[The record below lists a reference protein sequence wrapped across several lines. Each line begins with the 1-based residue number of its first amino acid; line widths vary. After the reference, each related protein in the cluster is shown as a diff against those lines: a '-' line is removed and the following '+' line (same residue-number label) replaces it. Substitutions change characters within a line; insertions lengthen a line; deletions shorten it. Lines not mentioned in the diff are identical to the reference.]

1 MYDWCGDYL
10 QQADGEQIAETRMDE
25 LGSQF
30 ETAQASTNARGLSVG
45 SLFTFDGCPRG
56 DQNREYLVLAAT
68 YDMKVADYESLPE
81 SSGASYGCN
90 FAAMSSQQQFRPART
105 TSKPF
110 VQGPQTAVVVGPAGD
125 EIYTD
130 KFGRVKVQFHW
141 DRYGK
146 KDENSSCW
154 IRVSQPWAG
163 KGWGGISIPRI
174 GQEVVVDF
182 LEGDPDRPLIIGRVY
197 NAENMPP
204 FGLPDGGVVSGLKS
218 NTHKGHGYNELS
230 MDDTA
235 GTEKITIHGQ
245 YDMNTTVEHDK
256 TTTVNNN
263 RSTTVIVDDTLTVNA
278 NRTMH
283 VVGKLAET
291 IDAGQQTT
299 ITAGYTETISGGATS
314 TINDGRT
321 STVNAGST
329 STINGGS
336 TSTISGGSTSTVNG
350 ACDTTVNGHAT
361 EAITGGEEQ
370 TVTGEKKVTVNGPHT
385 ETVIGPRT
393 MSVTGPIAQTAT
405 GTIDI
410 HAAAPGT
417 YTSAALLTLAVSGS
431 VVEITPASITISAG
445 GSTIQVDGSGVTVNG
460 KKISLNC

>member
-1 MYDWCGDYL
+1 VR
-10 QQADGEQIAETRMDE
+10 IDE

-30 ETAQASTNARGLSVG
+30 EVTHGSTNARGLSVG
-45 SLFTFDGCPRG
+45 SLFTLAGWPRD
-56 DQNREYLVLAAT
+56 DQNREHLVLAANYNLT
-68 YDMKVADYESLPE
+68 FSEYESLPQ
-81 SSGASYGCN
+81 SSGASYQCD
-90 FAAMSSQQQFRPART
+90 FVSMSSQQQFRPART
-105 TSKPF
+105 TPTPF

-130 KFGRVKVQFHW
+130 KYGRVKVQFHW

-182 LEGDPDRPLIIGRVY
+182 LEGDPDQPLITGRVY

-204 FGLPDGGVVSGLKS
+204 FGLPGGGVVSGLKS
-218 NTHKGHGYNELS
+218 STHKGHGYNELS

-256 TTTVNNN
+256 TTLVNNN
-263 RSTTVIVDDTLTVNA
+263 RATTVMVDDALTVNA
-278 NRTMH
+278 NRTMY

-299 ITAGYTETISGGATS
+299 ITAGYTKTVSGGETS
-314 TINDGRT
+314 TINDGNT
-321 STVNAGST
+321 GTINGGSTTTINGGST
-329 STINGGS
+329 STIAGGSTSTTTGGS

-350 ACDTTVNGHAT
+350 ACDNTINGHAT
-361 EAITGGEEQ
+361 EMITAGEEQ
-370 TVTGEKKVTVNGPHT
+370 TVTGEKKITVDGPHT
-385 ETVIGPRT
+385 EMVTGLRT
-393 MSVTGPIAQTAT
+393 MAVTGAISQSATA
-405 GTIDI
+405 TIDI
-410 HAAAPGT
+410 HADAPGT
-417 YTSAALLTLAVSGS
+417 YTSNALLTLAVSGS
-431 VVEITPASITISAG
+431 VVEIAPGSITISAG
-445 GSTIQVDGSGVTVNG
+445 GSTIKVDGSGVSVNG
-460 KKISLNC
+460 AKISLNG